1 MSSNGIQIGVTKTAD
16 GQLVGWTA
24 ADQQRLERMRA
35 RLKKMRPGD
44 SMILS
49 CKQPRNIKH
58 HRKLF
63 SLVRAVVE
71 NSEVYET
78 EEMAL
83 DAIKLAAGHVDW
95 IPHPQTGE
103 LVPRPKS
110 ISFEA
115 MDQVIF
121 DEFYENAIRGVLR
134 WIVPQMTRMDLD
146 QAVEMVARY

>member
-1 MSSNGIQIGVTKTAD
+1 MSGIQIGVTKTPD
-16 GQLVGWTA
+16 GHIVGWTA
-24 ADQQRLERMRA
+24 ADQQRLEKMRT
-35 RLKKMRPGD
+35 KMRTLRPGD

-49 CKQPRNIKH
+49 FKQPRNVKH

-71 NSEVYET
+71 NSEVYEN

-83 DAIKLAAGHVDW
+83 DAIKLAAGHVDL

-110 ISFEA
+110 ISFEK
-115 MDQVIF
+115 MDQAVF
-121 DEFYENAIRGVLR
+121 DEFYENAILGVLR